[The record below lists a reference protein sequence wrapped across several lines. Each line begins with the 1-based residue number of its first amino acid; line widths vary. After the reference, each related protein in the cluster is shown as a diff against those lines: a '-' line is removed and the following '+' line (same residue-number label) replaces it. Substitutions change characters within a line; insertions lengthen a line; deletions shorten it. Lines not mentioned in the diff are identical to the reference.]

1 MKEKRKYYFSVE
13 GETEKLYLK
22 RLQSIINNTLESQYN
37 VDLYSKIEKD
47 PCSYVKQLS
56 IINKTKVI
64 HIIDKESEIPS
75 HKEEFKKSLDKMKEA
90 EKLKKIEYQLAYS
103 NFTFELWLILHKCDC
118 FNSLNNRKDYLSYI
132 NKVYNK
138 NFQSLKDYKKE
149 ENLKKILDELNI
161 DDVSKIVKKFLK
173 NEIDLYSEKEL
184 QEMISYI
191 NLTVRG
197 SARQLANLLTLTG
210 HISTNNVSTDGKLT
224 LDQIKAAVTMLA
236 INY

>member
-56 IINKTKVI
+56 IINKTKVT

-75 HKEEFKKSLDKMKEA
+75 HKEEFKKNLDRMKEA

-103 NFTFELWLILHKCDC
+103 NFTFELWIILHKID
-118 FNSLNNRKDYLSYI
+118 FNTPLNHRSQYFLFINRAYEEQFNNLD
-132 NKVYNK
+132 
-138 NFQSLKDYKKE
+138 DYKR
-149 ENLKKILDELNI
+149 ENNFKQVLKKLTI
-161 DDVSKIVKKFLK
+161 DDVKEAIKRAKDIMNK
-173 NEIDLYSEKEL
+173 NKE
-184 QEMISYI
+184 
-191 NLTVRG
+191 N
-197 SARQLANLLTLTG
+197 G
-210 HISTNNVSTDGKLT
+210 HILENYKGYKFYKENPSLSIWEIIEK
-224 LDQIKAAVTMLA
+224 MLYECGLLS
-236 INY
+236 NEEL

>member
-56 IINKTKVI
+56 IINKTKVT

-75 HKEEFKKSLDKMKEA
+75 HKEEFKKNLDRMKEA

-103 NFTFELWLILHKCDC
+103 NFTFELWIILHRSDC
-118 FNSLNNRKDYLSYI
+118 FNSLNDRKEYLSHI

-161 DDVSKIVKKFLK
+161 DDVKNAVKRAKSITEKNSQEKKEKKEEYRGYIFYNENPSLSIHEIIEQILK
-173 NEIDLYSEKEL
+173 DC
-184 QEMISYI
+184 
-191 NLTVRG
+191 
-197 SARQLANLLTLTG
+197 
-210 HISTNNVSTDGKLT
+210 KL
-224 LDQIKAAVTMLA
+224 I
-236 INY
+236 

>member
-103 NFTFELWLILHKCDC
+103 NFTFELWLILHKYDC

-149 ENLKKILDELNI
+149 ENLKKVLDELNI
-161 DDVSKIVKKFLK
+161 DDVK
-173 NEIDLYSEKEL
+173 N
-184 QEMISYI
+184 
-191 NLTVRG
+191 
-197 SARQLANLLTLTG
+197 
-210 HISTNNVSTDGKLT
+210 
-224 LDQIKAAVTMLA
+224 AVTRAKL
-236 INY
+236 ITEKNFQEKKEKKEEYRGYTFYNENPSLSIHEIIEQILKDCKLI

>member
-64 HIIDKESEIPS
+64 HIIDKESEIPL

-161 DDVSKIVKKFLK
+161 DDVKNAVIRAKLITEKNFQEKKGKKEEYKGYIFYNENPSLSIHEIIEQILK
-173 NEIDLYSEKEL
+173 DC
-184 QEMISYI
+184 
-191 NLTVRG
+191 
-197 SARQLANLLTLTG
+197 
-210 HISTNNVSTDGKLT
+210 KL
-224 LDQIKAAVTMLA
+224 I
-236 INY
+236 

>member
-103 NFTFELWLILHKCDC
+103 NFTFELWIILHKTDC
-118 FNSLNNRKDYLSYI
+118 NGAKTHRKQYLPELNKAYDEKFEDL
-132 NKVYNK
+132 
-138 NFQSLKDYKKE
+138 QEYKR
-149 ENLKKILDELNI
+149 ENDFKRILKKLTIEDVISAVKRAEAIMKRNEKSGYRLQQYKEYSFYKENPSLSVWEIVDKILKEC
-161 DDVSKIVKKFLK
+161 
-173 NEIDLYSEKEL
+173 EIK
-184 QEMISYI
+184 
-191 NLTVRG
+191 
-197 SARQLANLLTLTG
+197 
-210 HISTNNVSTDGKLT
+210 
-224 LDQIKAAVTMLA
+224 
-236 INY
+236 